1 MGTWSLSDKPMITV
15 LWTMH
20 KTVKGFIVTALLSL
34 KSFTNTGVAGT
45 EVQQK
50 AKIFFSC
57 FIVRF
62 LPAGLLLSVSNLVTC
77 VLSTF
82 SPTYWC
88 VKSTLNATSSKNKR
102 LWCLQHGGWP
112 WVPWLVSPEAPS
124 WSWVQLWILG
134 YPGGWGNG
142 SLSLTFP
149 VVLVDGS
156 LGQPLTWA
164 QVADTSVLKLRLPNF
179 HDMPSFSPNSL
190 VPSRSEYQPRFNR
203 EFVATERSS
212 YHTYLRACGSYGCKL

>member
-1 MGTWSLSDKPMITV
+1 MGTWCLSDKPMITV

-124 WSWVQLWILG
+124 WSWVQLWIPGL
-134 YPGGWGNG
+134 PGGMGEWVSLAHFSSRPRGWKLGAAPDMSTG
-142 SLSLTFP
+142 SRHKCLESQAPEFP
-149 VVLVDGS
+149 WHAIIFS
-156 LGQPLTWA
+156 KFYCSE
-164 QVADTSVLKLRLPNF
+164 QVRIPA
-179 HDMPSFSPNSL
+179 
-190 VPSRSEYQPRFNR
+190 
-203 EFVATERSS
+203 
-212 YHTYLRACGSYGCKL
+212 